1 MILLATAVMPPVVEN
16 ELGKLEFR
24 NESAICVPL
33 IDEASRKIMDK
44 YLVETYGGG
53 AYGVN
58 APVETWYLDDGAP
71 NYGPWWWLWSADY
84 VEKMLTTCGLELV
97 TRLYNTAVP
106 AIFIFAEWCKEGWRI
121 TVSSNSPMDHGDAM
135 SRSKRVT

>member
-1 MILLATAVMPPVVEN
+1 MESLN
-16 ELGKLEFR
+16 SR
-24 NESAICVPL
+24 NEWAICVPL

-58 APVETWYLDDGAP
+58 APVETWYFDDGAP

-97 TRLYNTAVP
+97 DSVIQYGGTGHLYL
-106 AIFIFAEWCKEGWRI
+106 C
-121 TVSSNSPMDHGDAM
+121 
-135 SRSKRVT
+135 RVVQGGVANYGVF